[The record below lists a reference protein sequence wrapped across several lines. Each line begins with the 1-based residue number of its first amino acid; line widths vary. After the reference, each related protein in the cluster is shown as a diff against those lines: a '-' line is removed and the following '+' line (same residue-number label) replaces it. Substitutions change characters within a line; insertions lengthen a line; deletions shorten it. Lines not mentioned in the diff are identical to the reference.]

1 MSENLESLKAELLE
15 LDRQLQLAA
24 RPQAHGPEA
33 AATSPSGQMAAL
45 KSKLDERLG
54 SLDGNAW
61 QLLLLEWRYDFALL
75 FDHAR
80 QWMSQVDSGFN
91 TEPVGQSPTQG
102 SVLPR

>member
-75 FDHAR
+75 FDHVR

-91 TEPVGQSPTQG
+91 TEPAGQSPAQG
-102 SVLPR
+102 SALPR